1 MDGPHSMDQR
11 DRPTRTTKM
20 RAEAVSVVTARY
32 LSNRV
37 EKFPAASHK
46 HHLTNKH
53 TSSKGFLSDCVRTL
67 SVNSLRNYSDY
78 TVYLMILC

>member
-46 HHLTNKH
+46 HHLNQQTH
-53 TSSKGFLSDCVRTL
+53 QF
-67 SVNSLRNYSDY
+67 
-78 TVYLMILC
+78 